1 MALIRTSSPHLHK
14 AVNATDV
21 MRLVVLATLPGLAAM
36 TFFFGWGTLI
46 NVIWACLLAVVFE
59 AIVVKMRKRPLGFYL
74 KDYSAV
80 VTALLLGLALPPFLP
95 WWVTM
100 VGVFVAI
107 VIAKHLYGGLG
118 QNPFNPAM
126 VAYAL
131 LLISFPVS
139 MTSWTMPFLMVED
152 GQSWHV
158 MGFVDTF
165 KLIFSGIEPAMI
177 DSYSGATPLDAM
189 RHRGGQT
196 TEEVW
201 ANAPVLAQG
210 MGAWHA
216 VSAAYFMGGIFLIY
230 RKVLTIHTPLAILA
244 TLGLIAAV
252 FYAIDPYQFADPFF
266 HLTAGATMLGAF
278 FIATDPVT
286 SATSNKGK
294 VVYGIGIGLLIF
306 VIRDWGGYPDA
317 VAFAVLLMNLS
328 APFID
333 QYTQPRS
340 YGHAKAKRGMKG
352 GA

>member
-14 AVNATDV
+14 ASSTSDV

-46 NVIWACLLAVVFE
+46 NVIWAVLLAVGFE
-59 AIVVKMRKRPLGFYL
+59 AIIVKVRKRPLGFYL

-80 VTALLLGLALPPFLP
+80 VTALLLGLALPPFAP
-95 WWVTM
+95 WWVTL

-131 LLISFPVS
+131 LLVSFPVQ
-139 MTSWTMPFLMVED
+139 MTSWTLPFVMIDQGSSWNVLGFFDTLSVIF
-152 GQSWHV
+152 GQV
-158 MGFVDTF
+158 APGLV
-165 KLIFSGIEPAMI
+165 
-177 DSYSGATPLDAM
+177 DSYSGATPLDVM
-189 RHRGGQT
+189 RHRGGLT

-201 ANAPVLAQG
+201 DSLPVLSEG
-210 MGAWHA
+210 IGAWHA
-216 VSAAYFMGGIFLIY
+216 VSAAYFMGGVFLIY
-230 RKVLTIHTPLAILA
+230 RKVFTIHTPAAILI
-244 TLGLIAAV
+244 TLVVISSM
-252 FYAIDPYQFADPFF
+252 FYAVDPYAFADPFF

-286 SATSNKGK
+286 SATSNRGK
-294 VVYGIGIGLLIF
+294 IIFGIGIGLLIYI
-306 VIRDWGGYPDA
+306 IRGWGGYPDA

-333 QYTQPRS
+333 QYTQPRT

>member
-14 AVNATDV
+14 ASSTSDV

-46 NVIWACLLAVVFE
+46 NVIWAVLLAVGFE
-59 AIVVKMRKRPLGFYL
+59 AIIVKVRKRPLGFYL

-80 VTALLLGLALPPFLP
+80 VTALLLGLALPPFAP
-95 WWVTM
+95 WWVTL

-131 LLISFPVS
+131 LLVSFPVQ
-139 MTSWTMPFLMVED
+139 MTSWTLPFVMIDQGSSWNILSFLDTLSVIF
-152 GQSWHV
+152 GQV
-158 MGFVDTF
+158 APGLV
-165 KLIFSGIEPAMI
+165 
-177 DSYSGATPLDAM
+177 DSYSGATPLDVM
-189 RHRGGQT
+189 RHRGGLT

-201 ANAPVLAQG
+201 DSLPVLSEG
-210 MGAWHA
+210 IGAWHA
-216 VSAAYFMGGIFLIY
+216 VSAAYFMGGVFLIY
-230 RKVLTIHTPLAILA
+230 RKVFTIHTPAAILI
-244 TLGLIAAV
+244 TLAV
-252 FYAIDPYQFADPFF
+252 ISSLFYAVDPYAFADPFF

-286 SATSNKGK
+286 SATSNRGK
-294 VVYGIGIGLLIF
+294 IIFGIGIGLLIYI
-306 VIRDWGGYPDA
+306 IRGWGGYPDA

-333 QYTQPRS
+333 QYTQPRT

>member
-14 AVNATDV
+14 ASSTSDV

-46 NVIWACLLAVVFE
+46 NVIWAVLLAVGFE
-59 AIVVKMRKRPLGFYL
+59 AIIVKVRKRPLGFYL

-80 VTALLLGLALPPFLP
+80 VTALLLGLALPPFAP
-95 WWVTM
+95 WWVTL

-131 LLISFPVS
+131 LLVSFPVQ
-139 MTSWTMPFLMVED
+139 MTSWTLPFVMIDQGSSWNVLGFFDTLSVIF
-152 GQSWHV
+152 GQV
-158 MGFVDTF
+158 APGLV
-165 KLIFSGIEPAMI
+165 
-177 DSYSGATPLDAM
+177 DSYSGATPLDVM
-189 RHRGGQT
+189 RHRGGLT

-201 ANAPVLAQG
+201 DSLPVLSEG
-210 MGAWHA
+210 IGAWHA
-216 VSAAYFMGGIFLIY
+216 VSAAYFMGGVFLIY
-230 RKVLTIHTPLAILA
+230 RKVFTIHTPAAILI
-244 TLGLIAAV
+244 TLAV
-252 FYAIDPYQFADPFF
+252 ISSLFYAVDPYAFADPFF

-286 SATSNKGK
+286 SATSNRGK
-294 VVYGIGIGLLIF
+294 IIFGIGIGLLIYI
-306 VIRDWGGYPDA
+306 IRGWGGYPDA

-333 QYTQPRS
+333 QYTQPRT

>member
-14 AVNATDV
+14 ASSTADV
-21 MRLVVLATLPGLAAM
+21 MRLVALATLPGLAAM
-36 TFFFGWGTLI
+36 TFFFGWGTII
-46 NVIWACLLAVVFE
+46 NVMWACLLAVGFE
-59 AIVVKMRKRPLGFYL
+59 ACIVKIRKRPLGFYL
-74 KDYSAV
+74 KDYSAI
-80 VTALLLGLALPPFLP
+80 VTALLLGLALPPFAP
-95 WWVTM
+95 WWITL

-131 LLISFPVS
+131 LLVSFPVQ
-139 MTSWTMPFLMVED
+139 MTSWVEPFVLNSSD
-152 GQSWHV
+152 TWHV
-158 MGFVDTF
+158 LGFTQTLG
-165 KLIFSGIEPAMI
+165 LIFGSVDPALI
-177 DSYSGATPLDAM
+177 DAYTGATPLDVM
-189 RHRGGQT
+189 RHRGGLT

-201 ANAPVLAQG
+201 KAIPVLADG
-210 MGAWHA
+210 IGAWHA
-216 VSAAYFMGGIFLIY
+216 VSAAYLMGGVFLIY
-230 RKVLTIHTPLAILA
+230 RKVFTLHTPVAVLGSLAVISS
-244 TLGLIAAV
+244 I
-252 FYAIDPYQFADPFF
+252 FYMLDPYAFADPFF

-286 SATSNKGK
+286 SATSNRGK
-294 VVYGIGIGLLIF
+294 IIFGIGIGILIY
-306 VIRDWGGYPDA
+306 VIRGWGGYPDA
-317 VAFAVLLMNLS
+317 VAFAVLLMNLC

>member
-14 AVNATDV
+14 ASSTSDV
-21 MRLVVLATLPGLAAM
+21 MRLVALATLPGLAAM

-46 NVIWACLLAVVFE
+46 NVIWAVLLAVLFE
-59 AIVVKMRKRPLGFYL
+59 AAIIKLRKRPLGFYL

-80 VTALLLGLALPPFLP
+80 VTALLLGLALPPFAP
-95 WWVTM
+95 WWVTL

-131 LLISFPVS
+131 LLVSFPVQ
-139 MTSWTMPFLMVED
+139 MTSWTMPFVMIE
-152 GQSWHV
+152 GGESWNV
-158 MGFVDTF
+158 LGFADTLS
-165 KLIFSGIEPAMI
+165 LIFGSLDQTLI

-201 ANAPVLAQG
+201 SSVPVLANG
-210 MGAWHA
+210 IGAWHA
-216 VSAAYFMGGIFLIY
+216 VSAAYLMGGIFLFY
-230 RKVLTIHTPLAILA
+230 RKVFTLHTPASILI
-244 TLGLIAAV
+244 TLGVVASL
-252 FYAIDPYQFADPFF
+252 FYLLDPYSYADPFF

-294 VVYGIGIGLLIF
+294 IIFGIGIGLLIF
-306 VIRDWGGYPDA
+306 IIRDWGGYPDA
-317 VAFAVLLMNLS
+317 VAFAVLLMNLA

-340 YGHAKAKRGMKG
+340 YGHARAKRGMKG

>member
-14 AVNATDV
+14 ASSTSDV

-46 NVIWACLLAVVFE
+46 NVMWACLLAVGFE
-59 AIVVKMRKRPLGFYL
+59 ASIVKLRKRPLGFYL
-74 KDYSAV
+74 KDYSAL
-80 VTALLLGLALPPFLP
+80 VTALLLGLALPPFAP
-95 WWVTM
+95 WWITL

-131 LLISFPVS
+131 LLVSFPLQ
-139 MTSWTMPFLMVED
+139 MTTWNAPFVMINGGESWNVL
-152 GQSWHV
+152 
-158 MGFVDTF
+158 GFSDTLL
-165 KLIFSGIEPAMI
+165 LIFGGIEPPLF
-177 DSYSGATPLDAM
+177 DSLTSATPLDVM
-189 RHRGGQT
+189 RHRGGLT

-201 ANAPVLAQG
+201 SAIPVLAEG
-210 MGAWHA
+210 IGAWHA
-216 VSAAYFMGGIFLIY
+216 VSAAYFMGGVFLIY
-230 RKVLTIHTPLAILA
+230 RKVFTIHTPLAILA
-244 TLGLIAAV
+244 TLAIISSL
-252 FYAIDPYQFADPFF
+252 FYAIDPYEFADPFF
-266 HLTAGATMLGAF
+266 HLTTGATMLGAF

-286 SATSNKGK
+286 SATSNRGK
-294 VVYGIGIGLLIF
+294 VVFGIGIGVLIF
-306 VIRDWGGYPDA
+306 VIRGWGGYPDA

-340 YGHAKAKRGMKG
+340 YGHTKANRGMKG
-352 GA
+352 GM